1 MVEATRSKTNM
12 EHMEEAIAK
21 LASNQLH
28 ATTKLDELIQ
38 HITMLET
45 SQQHSPTPSSSSA
58 NPHPPSYYPN
68 LPRMKLEVPYFDGS
82 DPSGWTFKINQFFNY
97 HATPEPKRLVIASF
111 AMEGPALAW
120 FQWFTRS
127 GQISCWAGLLHALEA
142 RFAPSQYEDPTGL
155 CKLTQQG

>member
-58 NPHPPSYYPN
+58 NPHHLFHYDC
-68 LPRMKLEVPYFDGS
+68 L
-82 DPSGWTFKINQFFNY
+82 
-97 HATPEPKRLVIASF
+97 
-111 AMEGPALAW
+111 LA
-120 FQWFTRS
+120 F
-127 GQISCWAGLLHALEA
+127 
-142 RFAPSQYEDPTGL
+142 
-155 CKLTQQG
+155 